1 MAWRGLTSVLIH
13 PSAGA
18 PFIVWLRG
26 RREGAA
32 AVAAED
38 GPAEL
43 EVKGFAELEVKGLQ
57 SLRSGPAE
65 LRSNMVLV
73 MLLLQELMII
83 IMHIR

>member
-1 MAWRGLTSVLIH
+1 M
-13 PSAGA
+13 
-18 PFIVWLRG
+18 
-26 RREGAA
+26 
-32 AVAAED
+32 AAED